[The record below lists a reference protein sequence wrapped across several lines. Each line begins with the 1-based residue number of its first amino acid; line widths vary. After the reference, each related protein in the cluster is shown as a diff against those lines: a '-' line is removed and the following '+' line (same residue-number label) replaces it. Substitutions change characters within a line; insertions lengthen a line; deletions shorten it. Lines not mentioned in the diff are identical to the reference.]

1 MIIVNGLQPLIIIT
15 KSSTLDVTPVLD
27 PPLRSAFRIL
37 SIRSS
42 HQKQPAEV
50 FYEKRCSW
58 KIRKMQEKN
67 LCLRPVTLSKK
78 TLAEVF
84 PCEFCEISKSTFL
97 TEYFWTT
104 ASGQS
109 SLIRCFCESNYP
121 AMLYLFKVNKRNT
134 RKKCEIC
141 PNRNSER

>member
-1 MIIVNGLQPLIIIT
+1 
-15 KSSTLDVTPVLD
+15 
-27 PPLRSAFRIL
+27 
-37 SIRSS
+37 
-42 HQKQPAEV
+42 
-50 FYEKRCSW
+50 
-58 KIRKMQEKN
+58 MQEKN

-78 TLAEVF
+78 ALAEVF

-109 SLIRCFCESNYP
+109 SLIRCYCGSNYP

-141 PNRNSER
+141 PKLKKIETQSDEHISHFFLVFPL